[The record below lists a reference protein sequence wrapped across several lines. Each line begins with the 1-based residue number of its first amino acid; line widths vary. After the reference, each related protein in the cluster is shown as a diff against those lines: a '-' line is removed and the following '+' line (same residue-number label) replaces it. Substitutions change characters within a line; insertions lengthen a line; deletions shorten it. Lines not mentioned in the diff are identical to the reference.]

1 MVAGEHIQLA
11 IVTPTA
17 TLPLVRSGRLKAL
30 AVTSLK
36 RLSTAQEIPTV
47 NESGIP
53 GFEATAWYGYVVPK
67 LTPDAIAKVLE
78 TELERAV
85 NSIKAREFAKRSEE
99 HTSELQSLMRTSYA
113 VFCLKK
119 KFKTHNYRINRL
131 EVSKPIR

>member
-78 TELERAV
+78 TELEREIGRA
-85 NSIKAREFAKRSEE
+85 AWRERGGK
-99 HTSELQSLMRTSYA
+99 Y
-113 VFCLKK
+113 V
-119 KFKTHNYRINRL
+119 
-131 EVSKPIR
+131 EV